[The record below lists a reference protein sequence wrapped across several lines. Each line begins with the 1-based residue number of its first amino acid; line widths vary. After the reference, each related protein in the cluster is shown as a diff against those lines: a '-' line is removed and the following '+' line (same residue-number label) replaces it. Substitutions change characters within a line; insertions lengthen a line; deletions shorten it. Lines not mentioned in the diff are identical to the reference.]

1 MKLVLFLL
9 DYNFWEWQPCH
20 SYEEGYG
27 FHQNY
32 NTFISDGIKAW
43 NDNPWNLAP
52 TEIKNA
58 QTYVRAQTSIAIAIA
73 LIRYVHVPN
82 RPLNM
87 VIYIYERSACMVR

>member
-20 SYEEGYG
+20 SYAEGYG

-32 NTFISDGIKAW
+32 NAFISDGIKA
-43 NDNPWNLAP
+43 WNLAP

-58 QTYVRAQTSIAIAIA
+58 QTYTDAKN
-73 LIRYVHVPN
+73 Y
-82 RPLNM
+82 
-87 VIYIYERSACMVR
+87 C